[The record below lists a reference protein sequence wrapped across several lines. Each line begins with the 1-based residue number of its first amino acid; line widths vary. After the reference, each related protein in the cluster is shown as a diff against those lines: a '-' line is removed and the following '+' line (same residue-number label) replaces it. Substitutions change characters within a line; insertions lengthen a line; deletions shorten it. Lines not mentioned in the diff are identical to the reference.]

1 MKQIKRIALPVMLL
15 LHLLPPLYVLAVLA
29 RSCFGSPDSALLYE
43 KYPLVYAVIVFLA
56 TLSGAIFR
64 RRIMPE
70 KGFGRACAL
79 LLLPVALINT
89 LCASFEANIVSIILL
104 VLSCVCALLI
114 FLISPNRKWA
124 KVLGYVFSFILAL
137 LATIIVFLSLT
148 FGSIGRTTVVQKKIS
163 PDGKHIAYL
172 IDVDQGALGGD
183 TKIEI
188 VKKPVNLLFGRYT
201 DYYYADWD
209 NWAGVGV
216 LSEITFEWKDN
227 DTLIYGNTEINVEE

>member
-43 KYPLVYAVIVFLA
+43 KYPLVYTVIVFLA

-148 FGSIGRTTVVQKKIS
+148 FGSIGSTTVVQEKIS

-183 TKIEI
+183 TRIEI
-188 VKKPVNLLFGRYT
+188 MKKPVKTPFGRYSS
-201 DYYYADWD
+201 YYYLDWD

-216 LSEITFEWKDN
+216 LSEMTFEWLDN
-227 DTLIYGNTEINVEE
+227 DTLLYGNTEIDIGE